1 MKQRNKGNIHTIV
14 FTICSTLLLICG
26 LILAVRLGSVHI
38 GFSEI
43 WDSIFNYSETLELML
58 VRDVRIPRALSVL
71 FTGGILG
78 VTGAMI
84 QGVTR
89 NPIAEPSIL
98 GVSQGATL
106 VIAIFY
112 ALGITINT
120 RNVMIASFIGALF
133 TGLIVLAFI
142 SKKANN
148 NSIAKILLAGTAMST
163 FFVSLTTI
171 VGLLSNQSQ
180 MIGFWVSGGFRNTSW
195 SDFNLVFI
203 IGTIGFIIAVLLS
216 PKINILSLGDDV
228 AIGLGQNPQKIRF
241 TTLMVMIPMCAAAV
255 AVGKNIAF
263 LGLIVPQIVRKI
275 LGEDY
280 RRNIPCA
287 FLLGATLLTYADIAA
302 RMLFDPYET
311 PIGVFTALI
320 GIPFFIAVARKERG

>member
-1 MKQRNKGNIHTIV
+1 MKQSSKRLSI
-14 FTICSTLLLICG
+14 FLICSLLLLVVG
-26 LILAVRLGSVHI
+26 LVLAVRLGSVHI
-38 GFSEI
+38 AFSDI
-43 WDSIFNYSETLELML
+43 FNSIFNYSETLELML

-71 FTGGILG
+71 MTGGILG

-112 ALGITINT
+112 AAGIGITT
-120 RNVMIASFIGALF
+120 KNVMIASFIGALI
-133 TGLIVLAFI
+133 TGLIVLGFI

-163 FFVSLTTI
+163 FFVSLTTVI
-171 VGLLSNQSQ
+171 GLLTNQSQ
-180 MIGFWVSGGFRNTSW
+180 MIGFWVSGGFRNATW
-195 SDFNLVFI
+195 ADFKLVFI
-203 IGTIGFIIAVLLS
+203 VGIIGFIITMILS
-216 PKINILSLGDDV
+216 PKINILNLGDDV
-228 AIGLGQNPQKIRF
+228 AIGLGESPEKIRF
-241 TTLMVMIPMCAAAV
+241 ITLMVMIPMIAAAV

-263 LGLIVPQIVRKI
+263 VGLIIPQVVRKI

-280 RRNIPCA
+280 RKNIPCS
-287 FLLGATLLTYADIAA
+287 FLLGAVLLTYADIAA
-302 RMLFDPYET
+302 RMLFNPYET
-311 PIGVFTALI
+311 PIGVFTAII
-320 GIPFFIAVARKERG
+320 GIPFFISVARKERG

>member
-1 MKQRNKGNIHTIV
+1 MKQSKKHTKTFV
-14 FTICSTLLLICG
+14 ICSLLLLIGG
-26 LILAVRLGSVHI
+26 LILAIRLGSVHI
-38 GFSEI
+38 NFSDI

-58 VRDVRIPRALSVL
+58 IRDVRIPRALSVL
-71 FTGGILG
+71 LTGGILG

-106 VIAIFY
+106 VISIFY
-112 ALGITINT
+112 ATGVAINT
-120 RNVMIASFIGALF
+120 RNIMIASFIGAMI
-133 TGLIVLAFI
+133 TGIIVLGFI

-148 NSIAKILLAGTAMST
+148 SSIAKILLAGTAMST
-163 FFVSLTTI
+163 FFISLTTI
-171 VGLLSNQSQ
+171 IGLLSNQSQ
-180 MIGFWVSGGFRNTSW
+180 MIGFWVSGGFRNASW
-195 SDFNLVFI
+195 ADFRLVFFVGI
-203 IGTIGFIIAVLLS
+203 IGLIVAMLLS
-216 PKINILSLGDDV
+216 PKINILNLGDDV
-228 AIGLGQNPQKIRF
+228 AIGLGESPEKIRF
-241 TTLMVMIPMCAAAV
+241 ATLMVMIPMCAAAV

-263 LGLIVPQIVRKI
+263 VGLIVPQIVRKL

-280 RRNIPCA
+280 RKNIPCS
-287 FLLGATLLTYADIAA
+287 FLLGAVLLTYADIAA

>member
-1 MKQRNKGNIHTIV
+1 MKQNKRHTVI
-14 FTICSTLLLICG
+14 FTIISMLLLVIG
-26 LILAVRLGSVHI
+26 LVLAVRLGSVHI
-38 GFSEI
+38 SFSDI

-71 FTGGILG
+71 FTGGVLG

-112 ALGITINT
+112 ALGITIST
-120 RNVMIASFIGALF
+120 RNVMIASFIGALI

-148 NSIAKILLAGTAMST
+148 NSIAKILLAGTALST
-163 FFVSLTTI
+163 FFISLTTI

-180 MIGFWVSGGFRNTSW
+180 MIGFWVSGGFRNAGW
-195 SDFNLVFI
+195 ADFKLVFFVGV
-203 IGTIGFIIAVLLS
+203 IGLIIAILLS
-216 PKINILSLGDDV
+216 AKINILNLGDDV
-228 AIGLGQNPQKIRF
+228 AIGLGENPEKIRF
-241 TTLMVMIPMCAAAV
+241 ATLMVMIPMCAAAV

-263 LGLIVPQIVRKI
+263 VGLIVPQIVRKI

-280 RRNIPCA
+280 RKNIPCS
-287 FLLGATLLTYADIAA
+287 FLVGAVLLTYADIAA
-302 RMLFDPYET
+302 RMLLDPYET

-320 GIPFFIAVARKERG
+320 GIPFFISLVRKERG

>member
-1 MKQRNKGNIHTIV
+1 MKQSSKRLSI
-14 FTICSTLLLICG
+14 FLICSLLLLVVG
-26 LILAVRLGSVHI
+26 LVLAVRLGSVHI
-38 GFSEI
+38 AFSDI
-43 WDSIFNYSETLELML
+43 FNSIFNYSETLELML

-71 FTGGILG
+71 MTGGILG

-112 ALGITINT
+112 AAGIGITT
-120 RNVMIASFIGALF
+120 KNVMIASFIGALI
-133 TGLIVLAFI
+133 TGLIVLGFI

-163 FFVSLTTI
+163 FFISLTTVI
-171 VGLLSNQSQ
+171 GLLTNQSQ
-180 MIGFWVSGGFRNTSW
+180 MIGFWVSGGFRNATW
-195 SDFNLVFI
+195 ADFKLVFI
-203 IGTIGFIIAVLLS
+203 VGIIGLIITMILS
-216 PKINILSLGDDV
+216 PKINILNLGDDV
-228 AIGLGQNPQKIRF
+228 AIGLGESPEKIRF
-241 TTLMVMIPMCAAAV
+241 ITLIVMIPMIAAAV

-263 LGLIVPQIVRKI
+263 VGLIIPQVVRKI

-280 RRNIPCA
+280 RKNIPCS
-287 FLLGATLLTYADIAA
+287 FLLGAVLLTYADIAA
-302 RMLFDPYET
+302 RMLFNPYET
-311 PIGVFTALI
+311 PIGVFTAII
-320 GIPFFIAVARKERG
+320 GIPFFISVARKERG

>member
-1 MKQRNKGNIHTIV
+1 MKQSSKRLSI
-14 FTICSTLLLICG
+14 FLICSLLLLVVG
-26 LILAVRLGSVHI
+26 LVLAVRLGSVHI
-38 GFSEI
+38 AFSDI
-43 WDSIFNYSETLELML
+43 FNSIFNYSETLELML

-71 FTGGILG
+71 MTGGILG

-112 ALGITINT
+112 AAGIGITT
-120 RNVMIASFIGALF
+120 KNVMIASFIGALI
-133 TGLIVLAFI
+133 TGLIVLGFI

-163 FFVSLTTI
+163 FFVSLTTVI
-171 VGLLSNQSQ
+171 GLLTNQSQ
-180 MIGFWVSGGFRNTSW
+180 MIGFWVSGGFRNATW
-195 SDFNLVFI
+195 ADFKLVFI
-203 IGTIGFIIAVLLS
+203 VGIIGLIITMILS
-216 PKINILSLGDDV
+216 PKINILNLGDDV
-228 AIGLGQNPQKIRF
+228 AIGLGESPEKIRF
-241 TTLMVMIPMCAAAV
+241 ITLMVMIPMIAAAV

-263 LGLIVPQIVRKI
+263 VGLIIPQVVRKI

-280 RRNIPCA
+280 RKNIPCS
-287 FLLGATLLTYADIAA
+287 FLLGAVLLTYADIAA
-302 RMLFDPYET
+302 RM
-311 PIGVFTALI
+311 
-320 GIPFFIAVARKERG
+320 

>member
-1 MKQRNKGNIHTIV
+1 MKQSSKHLSI
-14 FTICSTLLLICG
+14 FLICSLLLLVVG
-26 LILAVRLGSVHI
+26 LVLAVRLGSVHI
-38 GFSEI
+38 AFSDI
-43 WDSIFNYSETLELML
+43 FNSIFNYSETLELML

-71 FTGGILG
+71 MTGGILG

-112 ALGITINT
+112 AAGIGITT
-120 RNVMIASFIGALF
+120 KNVMIASFIGALI
-133 TGLIVLAFI
+133 TGLIVLGFI

-163 FFVSLTTI
+163 FFVSLTTVI
-171 VGLLSNQSQ
+171 GLLTNQSQ
-180 MIGFWVSGGFRNTSW
+180 MIGFWVSGGFRNATW
-195 SDFNLVFI
+195 ADFKLVFI
-203 IGTIGFIIAVLLS
+203 VGIIGLIITMILS
-216 PKINILSLGDDV
+216 PKINILNLGDDV
-228 AIGLGQNPQKIRF
+228 AIGLGESPEKIRCI
-241 TTLMVMIPMCAAAV
+241 TLMVMIPMIAAAV

-263 LGLIVPQIVRKI
+263 VGLIIPQVVRKI

-280 RRNIPCA
+280 RKNIPCS
-287 FLLGATLLTYADIAA
+287 FLLGAVLLTYADIAA
-302 RMLFDPYET
+302 RMLFNPYET
-311 PIGVFTALI
+311 PIGVFTAII
-320 GIPFFIAVARKERG
+320 GIPFFISVARKERG

>member
-1 MKQRNKGNIHTIV
+1 MKQSSKRLSI
-14 FTICSTLLLICG
+14 FLICSLLLLVVG
-26 LILAVRLGSVHI
+26 LVLAVRLGSVHI
-38 GFSEI
+38 AFSDI
-43 WDSIFNYSETLELML
+43 FNSIFNYSENLELML

-71 FTGGILG
+71 MTGGILG

-112 ALGITINT
+112 AAGIGITT
-120 RNVMIASFIGALF
+120 KNVMIASFIGALI
-133 TGLIVLAFI
+133 TGLIVLGFI

-163 FFVSLTTI
+163 FFVSLTTVI
-171 VGLLSNQSQ
+171 ELLTNQSQ
-180 MIGFWVSGGFRNTSW
+180 MIGFWVSGGFRNATW
-195 SDFNLVFI
+195 ADFKLVFI
-203 IGTIGFIIAVLLS
+203 VGIIGLIITMILS
-216 PKINILSLGDDV
+216 PKINILNLGDDV
-228 AIGLGQNPQKIRF
+228 AIGLGESPEKIRF
-241 TTLMVMIPMCAAAV
+241 ITLMVMIPMIAAAV

-263 LGLIVPQIVRKI
+263 VGLIIPQVVRKI

-280 RRNIPCA
+280 RKNIPCS
-287 FLLGATLLTYADIAA
+287 FLLGAVLLTYADIAA
-302 RMLFDPYET
+302 RMLFNPYET
-311 PIGVFTALI
+311 PIGVFTAII
-320 GIPFFIAVARKERG
+320 GIPFFISVARKERG

>member
-1 MKQRNKGNIHTIV
+1 MEQSKKHTMT
-14 FTICSTLLLICG
+14 FTICSMLLLIGG
-26 LILAVRLGSVHI
+26 LVLAIRLGSVPI

-43 WDSIFNYSETLELML
+43 FDSIFNYSETLELML

-106 VIAIFY
+106 VIAVFY

-120 RNVMIASFIGALF
+120 SNVMAAAFIGALA
-133 TGLIVLAFI
+133 TGLIVLGFI

-163 FFVSLTTI
+163 FFISLTTI
-171 VGLLSNQSQ
+171 IGLLSNQAQ
-180 MIGFWVSGGFRNTSW
+180 MIGFWVSGGFRNASW
-195 SDFNLVFI
+195 SDFKLVFI
-203 IGTIGFIIAVLLS
+203 FGIIGLIIAILLS
-216 PKINILSLGDDV
+216 PKINILNLGDDV
-228 AIGLGQNPQKIRF
+228 AIGLGENPEKIRF
-241 TTLMVMIPMCAAAV
+241 FSLIVMIPMCAAAV

-263 LGLIVPQIVRKI
+263 VGLIVPQIVGKL

-280 RRNIPCA
+280 RKNIPCS
-287 FLLGATLLTYADIAA
+287 FLLGAVLLTYADIAA
-302 RMLFDPYET
+302 RILFDPYET
-311 PIGVFTALI
+311 PIGVFTSLI
-320 GIPFFIAVARKERG
+320 GIPFFIAIARKERG

>member
-1 MKQRNKGNIHTIV
+1 MKQNKRHTVI
-14 FTICSTLLLICG
+14 FTIISMLLLVIG
-26 LILAVRLGSVHI
+26 LVLAVRLGSVHI
-38 GFSEI
+38 SFSDI

-120 RNVMIASFIGALF
+120 KNVMIAAFIGALI

-148 NSIAKILLAGTAMST
+148 NSIAKILLAGTALST
-163 FFVSLTTI
+163 FFISLTTI

-180 MIGFWVSGGFRNTSW
+180 MIGFWVSGGFRNAGW
-195 SDFNLVFI
+195 SDFKLVFI
-203 IGTIGFIIAVLLS
+203 IGIIGLIIAILLS
-216 PKINILSLGDDV
+216 PKINILNLGDDV
-228 AIGLGQNPQKIRF
+228 AIGLGENPEKIRF
-241 TTLMVMIPMCAAAV
+241 ATLMVMIPMCAAAV

-263 LGLIVPQIVRKI
+263 VGLIVPQIVRKI

-280 RRNIPCA
+280 RKNIPCS
-287 FLLGATLLTYADIAA
+287 FLVGATLLTYADIAA
-302 RMLFDPYET
+302 RMLLDPYET

-320 GIPFFIAVARKERG
+320 GIPFFISLVRKERG

>member
-1 MKQRNKGNIHTIV
+1 MKQSSKRLSI
-14 FTICSTLLLICG
+14 FLICSLLLLVVG
-26 LILAVRLGSVHI
+26 LVLAVRLGSVHI
-38 GFSEI
+38 AFSDI
-43 WDSIFNYSETLELML
+43 FNSIFNYSERLELML

-71 FTGGILG
+71 MTGGILG

-112 ALGITINT
+112 AAGIGITT
-120 RNVMIASFIGALF
+120 KNVMIASFIGALI
-133 TGLIVLAFI
+133 TGLIVLGFI

-163 FFVSLTTI
+163 FFVSLTTVI
-171 VGLLSNQSQ
+171 GLLTNQSQ
-180 MIGFWVSGGFRNTSW
+180 MIGFWVSGGFRNATW
-195 SDFNLVFI
+195 ADFKLVFI
-203 IGTIGFIIAVLLS
+203 VGIIGLIITMILS
-216 PKINILSLGDDV
+216 PKINILNLGDDV
-228 AIGLGQNPQKIRF
+228 AIGLGESPEKIRF
-241 TTLMVMIPMCAAAV
+241 ITLMVMIPMIAAAV

-263 LGLIVPQIVRKI
+263 VGLIIPQVVRKI

-280 RRNIPCA
+280 RKNIPCS
-287 FLLGATLLTYADIAA
+287 FLLGAVLLTYADIAA
-302 RMLFDPYET
+302 RMLFNPYET
-311 PIGVFTALI
+311 PIGVFTAII
-320 GIPFFIAVARKERG
+320 GIPFFISVARKERG

>member
-1 MKQRNKGNIHTIV
+1 MKQSSKRLSI
-14 FTICSTLLLICG
+14 FLICSLLLLVVG
-26 LILAVRLGSVHI
+26 LVLAVRLGSVHI
-38 GFSEI
+38 AFSDI
-43 WDSIFNYSETLELML
+43 FNSIFNYSENLELML

-71 FTGGILG
+71 MTGGILG

-112 ALGITINT
+112 AAGIGITT
-120 RNVMIASFIGALF
+120 KNVMIASFIGALI
-133 TGLIVLAFI
+133 TGLIVLGFI

-163 FFVSLTTI
+163 FFISLTTVI
-171 VGLLSNQSQ
+171 GLLSNQSQ
-180 MIGFWVSGGFRNTSW
+180 MIGFWVSGGFRNATW
-195 SDFNLVFI
+195 ADFKLVFI
-203 IGTIGFIIAVLLS
+203 VGIIGLIITMILS
-216 PKINILSLGDDV
+216 PKINILNLGDDV
-228 AIGLGQNPQKIRF
+228 AIGLGESPEKIRF
-241 TTLMVMIPMCAAAV
+241 ITLMVMIPMIAAAV

-263 LGLIVPQIVRKI
+263 VGLIIPQVVRKI

-280 RRNIPCA
+280 RKNIPCS
-287 FLLGATLLTYADIAA
+287 FLLGALLLTYADIAA
-302 RMLFDPYET
+302 RMLFNPYET
-311 PIGVFTALI
+311 PIGVFTAII
-320 GIPFFIAVARKERG
+320 GIPFFISVARKERG

>member
-1 MKQRNKGNIHTIV
+1 MKQSSKRLSI
-14 FTICSTLLLICG
+14 FLICSLLLLVVG
-26 LILAVRLGSVHI
+26 LVLAVRLGSVHI
-38 GFSEI
+38 AFSDI
-43 WDSIFNYSETLELML
+43 FNSIFNYSENLELML

-71 FTGGILG
+71 MTGGILG

-112 ALGITINT
+112 AAGIGITT
-120 RNVMIASFIGALF
+120 KNVMIASFIGALI
-133 TGLIVLAFI
+133 TGLIVLGFI

-163 FFVSLTTI
+163 FFISLTTVI
-171 VGLLSNQSQ
+171 GLLTNQSQ
-180 MIGFWVSGGFRNTSW
+180 MIGFWVSGGFRNATW
-195 SDFNLVFI
+195 ADFKLVFFVGI
-203 IGTIGFIIAVLLS
+203 IGFIIAILLS
-216 PKINILSLGDDV
+216 PKINILNLGDDV
-228 AIGLGQNPQKIRF
+228 AIGLGEKPEKIRF
-241 TTLMVMIPMCAAAV
+241 TTLMVMIPMIAAAV

-263 LGLIVPQIVRKI
+263 VGLIIPQVVRKI

-280 RRNIPCA
+280 RKNIPCS
-287 FLLGATLLTYADIAA
+287 FLLGAVLLTYADIAA
-302 RMLFDPYET
+302 RMLFNPYET
-311 PIGVFTALI
+311 PIGVFTAII
-320 GIPFFIAVARKERG
+320 GIPFFISVARKERG

>member
-1 MKQRNKGNIHTIV
+1 MKQSSKRLSI
-14 FTICSTLLLICG
+14 FLICSLLLLVVG
-26 LILAVRLGSVHI
+26 LVLAVRLGSVHI
-38 GFSEI
+38 AFSDI
-43 WDSIFNYSETLELML
+43 FNSIFNYSENLELML

-71 FTGGILG
+71 MTGGILG

-112 ALGITINT
+112 AAGIGITT
-120 RNVMIASFIGALF
+120 KNVMIASFIGALI
-133 TGLIVLAFI
+133 TGLIVLGFI

-163 FFVSLTTI
+163 FFISLTTVI
-171 VGLLSNQSQ
+171 GLLTNQSQ
-180 MIGFWVSGGFRNTSW
+180 MIGFWVSGGFRNATW
-195 SDFNLVFI
+195 ADFKLVFI
-203 IGTIGFIIAVLLS
+203 VGIIGLIITMILS
-216 PKINILSLGDDV
+216 PKINILNLGDDV
-228 AIGLGQNPQKIRF
+228 AIGLGESPEKIRF
-241 TTLMVMIPMCAAAV
+241 ITLMVMIPMIAAAV

-263 LGLIVPQIVRKI
+263 VGLIIPQVVRKI

-280 RRNIPCA
+280 RKNIPCS
-287 FLLGATLLTYADIAA
+287 FLLGAVLLTYADIAA
-302 RMLFDPYET
+302 RMLFNPYET
-311 PIGVFTALI
+311 PIGVFTAII
-320 GIPFFIAVARKERG
+320 GIPFFISVARKERG